1 MRNER
6 SRTMADKE
14 KKELTPE
21 ELANQDAAELPD
33 REEMSLINAN
43 AAIPVNAAVGLNALS
58 DNATAAANATQQTPI
73 TQAT

>member
-1 MRNER
+1 
-6 SRTMADKE
+6 MADDQ

-21 ELANQDAAELPD
+21 ELEQEQGEAMPD

-58 DNATAAANATQQTPI
+58 DNATANATATQSTPI
-73 TQAT
+73 TQGNG